1 MRATM
6 RDDRLRFNPA
16 LLSLEDSDAIC
27 FPLPPVEFR
36 RFYKP
41 QKNLTSPRSQA
52 GFDRVMLV
60 ARILRLR
67 ERGQYPPNECQSAS
81 QRS

>member
-1 MRATM
+1 M

-27 FPLPPVEFR
+27 FHLPLVEFR
-36 RFYKP
+36 RFSNP
-41 QKNLTSPRSQA
+41 QKNLTPPGSQA
-52 GFDRVMLV
+52 DFDRVVLV

-67 ERGQYPPNECQSAS
+67 ERGQYPPNECQSARHS
-81 QRS
+81 S

>member
-1 MRATM
+1 
-6 RDDRLRFNPA
+6 
-16 LLSLEDSDAIC
+16 
-27 FPLPPVEFR
+27 
-36 RFYKP
+36 
-41 QKNLTSPRSQA
+41 
-52 GFDRVMLV
+52 V

>member
-1 MRATM
+1 MG
-6 RDDRLRFNPA
+6 DDRLRFNSA

-36 RFYKP
+36 RHSNP
-41 QKNLTSPRSQA
+41 HKNLTPAGSQA
-52 GFDRVMLV
+52 RFDRVVRV

-67 ERGQYPPNECQSAS
+67 ERGQHTPDKCQSA
-81 QRS
+81 